1 MKDNLKI
8 GQKITVIVLALI
20 MVFGSYMPA
29 KKAHAQWITTDL
41 VTNIETG
48 LTAVK
53 SALSSVYNEIASY
66 AEQSIWIK
74 DYILDPLAWA
84 EAKGLLQ
91 NITNETV
98 NWINSGFN
106 GSPAYITNP
115 TRFFENMADQATGA
129 FISQNGPLSSL
140 CSPISL
146 NVRLALALNQAGIS
160 GNGGGSSNPY
170 TCTLSTIINNVQNA
184 SISAGVTVN
193 GMSIAGFEGGDFS
206 QGGWPAFAALAE
218 PQNSFYGAYLE
229 AQSSLD
235 TNIANRTQQKNNE
248 LAQGQG
254 FQTYQTCTED
264 PSITDEEAFDDPT
277 IQLDEAA
284 TAAAIAVNPDAY
296 NIYDRCENST
306 PGSTIKTS
314 LDKAMGSSQDSL
326 VQASMLDEIIG
337 ALAGQ
342 LVNKV
347 LGPGGLAGVSQPS
360 NGQPAYLT
368 QIEAEASS
376 SSATAGGLGGSL
388 STNLAQ
394 YITNTA
400 NIQSYASSSVSV
412 GESALTA
419 LYNASSTCKSEGD
432 TAVVSQIGI
441 AIASTTAW
449 ITQLQGNYNDVTN
462 NLNSLTLLS
471 DQFNAATSTAEIN
484 ALTRQ
489 YNSLISTHNPSASPY
504 SQSVPSVSDVQNAK
518 DDNTNVRGVYNS
530 IISTIGANTTPNTYL
545 GECYLYAHPANSG
558 NSFF

>member
-1 MKDNLKI
+1 MKNNLKTS
-8 GQKITVIVLALI
+8 QKIFAI
-20 MVFGSYMPA
+20 MFAMAMLVGSYAPA
-29 KKAHAQWITTDL
+29 KPAHAIISIDIITEL
-41 VTNIETG
+41 ETG
-48 LTAVK
+48 LTYVK

-115 TRFFENMADQATGA
+115 TRFFENIADQATGA

-170 TCTLSTIINNVQNA
+170 TCTLSSIINNVQNA
-184 SISAGVTVN
+184 SIGAGVTVN

-254 FQTYQTCTED
+254 FQTYQTCADDST
-264 PSITDEEAFDDPT
+264 ITDADAYYDPT
-277 IQLDEAA
+277 IQRDEAA
-284 TAAAIAVNPDAY
+284 SESAGY
-296 NIYDRCENST
+296 NIYETCQNST

-342 LVNKV
+342 LVNHV
-347 LGPGGLAGVSQPS
+347 LGSGGLAGVSQPS
-360 NGQPAYLT
+360 NGQPSYLT
-368 QIEAEASS
+368 QIEGEAY
-376 SSATAGGLGGSL
+376 SSAAAAGGIGGSL
-388 STNLAQ
+388 SANLAQ
-394 YITNTA
+394 YITNTTQ
-400 NIQSYASSSVSV
+400 IQSYASSSI
-412 GESALTA
+412 ALAENALPA
-419 LYNASSTCKSEGD
+419 LYNASSTCQSDGD

-441 AIASTTAW
+441 DIASTTAW
-449 ITQLQGNYNDVTN
+449 ISQLQSYYNSATN
-462 NLNSLTLLS
+462 NLNNLVSLNNKI
-471 DQFNAATSTAEIN
+471 NAATSTADIRS
-484 ALTRQ
+484 LTQ
-489 YNSLISTHNPSASPY
+489 KYNNLISTHFSGLSPY
-504 SQSVPSVSDVQNAK
+504 TQAAPSFSDVQNAK
-518 DDNTNVRGVYNS
+518 DDNTNVSNIVNGNS
-530 IISTIGANTTPNTYL
+530 NLLNGSIQTGIIPQASQYTQQ
-545 GECYLYAHPANSG
+545 CYLYAHPARIG
-558 NSFF
+558 GFGF